1 MSDIDSI
8 SPNLFGTML
17 VYLLCPGI
25 VEYLLHK
32 CESVGNMGLYG
43 VYVDIYRKRN
53 LVYFSPTFV
62 GLGYYFGN
70 AYIGIS
76 AICMCIGLFVYTCNK
91 WRVIMAIHMLN
102 Q

>member
-1 MSDIDSI
+1 MSDIDGI
-8 SPNLFGTML
+8 SPNLFGSML
-17 VYLLCPGI
+17 LCLLCPGV

>member
-1 MSDIDSI
+1 MSDINSI

-53 LVYFSPTFV
+53 LVYFSPAFV

-70 AYIGIS
+70 AYIGIC
-76 AICMCIGLFVYTCNK
+76 AI
-91 WRVIMAIHMLN
+91 
-102 Q
+102 